1 MNLMIVPCLYK
12 EKQMRK
18 HMPKPLLIA
27 VQNFCCTAVVGIW
40 IHNLVRFIFVIY
52 FMEELLQQ
60 QHNIKNHDN
69 IIIKIKYASKAW
81 RTCRIS

>member
-27 VQNFCCTAVVGIW
+27 VRNFCCTAVVGIW
-40 IHNLVRFIFVIY
+40 IDNLVFTFD
-52 FMEELLQQ
+52 LSL
-60 QHNIKNHDN
+60 
-69 IIIKIKYASKAW
+69 
-81 RTCRIS
+81 